1 MKLEMIRILYFSWIR
16 EGVGTSEEKLET
28 KSENVKELINELK
41 LKNEKYNSVFSKLDN
56 IRVAVDQKLVNFETS
71 IKNAEEVAFFPPM
84 TGG

>member
-1 MKLEMIRILYFSWIR
+1 MIKILYFAWIR
-16 EGVGTSEEKLET
+16 EGVGASEEKLET

-41 LKNEKYNSVFSKLDN
+41 LKDKKYNSVFAKLDN
-56 IRVAVDQKLVNFETS
+56 IRVAVDQELVTFETS

>member
-1 MKLEMIRILYFSWIR
+1 MIKILYFAWIR
-16 EGVGTSEEKLET
+16 EGVGVSEEKLET

-41 LKNEKYNSVFSKLDN
+41 LKNEKYNLVFAKLDN

>member
-16 EGVGTSEEKLET
+16 EGVGASEEKLET

-56 IRVAVDQKLVNFETS
+56 IRVAVDQKLVTFETS